1 MNFKTF
7 KLKSQTVVLDSITI
21 GNHFA
26 SDRGLK
32 IGELNL
38 WLSKIASKYI
48 AYFPDSNYEGF
59 IGLYINDKHPDYLFP
74 LNYCVG
80 LTRLKPYRIINIK
93 IESAEYFYTY
103 PELSSMSSE
112 DFSTWTESPQCGIY
126 FFSSKEAFKSIPRE
140 VVLVEN
146 LSNVMKSRVEMFFG
160 DLNDFKVFYDIK
172 HKNSWEDKCYILP
185 NHLFNLLYEL

>member
-1 MNFKTF
+1 MKTF

-21 GNHFA
+21 GDHFA

-32 IGELNL
+32 VRELNS
-38 WLSKIASKYI
+38 WLSKIGSEYI
-48 AYFPDSNYEGF
+48 AYFPESNYEGF
-59 IGLYINDKHPDYLFP
+59 IGLYVNDKHPDYLFP

-103 PELSSMSSE
+103 PELGSMSAE
-112 DFSTWTESPQCGIY
+112 DFSTWIESPQCGIY
-126 FFSSKEAFKSIPRE
+126 FLSSEEAFKSIPRE
-140 VVLVEN
+140 VVPVEN

-160 DLNDFKVFYDIK
+160 DLNDFKVFYNLK
-172 HKNSWEDKCYILP
+172 HINSWEDKCHILP
-185 NHLFNLLYEL
+185 NFLFNLLYEL